1 MENKHKY
8 NASAL
13 WDVLYSTNTFN
24 EEKNNT
30 LAMSIVLLIKTAGE
44 VAGGFGRK

>member
-24 EEKNNT
+24 EEKKQHLSNEYC
-30 LAMSIVLLIKTAGE
+30 ASD
-44 VAGGFGRK
+44 